1 MTEHNV
7 TKELTEEVNAHRQ
20 PALAIDPLILN
31 RWSPRSFA
39 STPVP
44 EEKLMSI
51 LEAARWAP
59 SGSNNQPWRYI
70 LARTE
75 EDRAVFHSFIV
86 EANLDWCKR
95 APVLL
100 VLAADSLTPT
110 GKPNPSYTFDA
121 GTSWGYL
128 ALEATRQGLIT
139 HAMGGFNKEA
149 AREAL
154 KLPDHVDPCV
164 VIAIGYRGPLDQLNE
179 AQQEREKPSGRKDMS
194 EILFEGSFG
203 RL

>member
-179 AQQEREKPSGRKDMS
+179 QQQEREKPSGRKDMS
-194 EILFEGSFG
+194 EILFEGVFKI
-203 RL
+203 